1 MFYQCAEALVCSDQD
16 LVKQD
21 YAKICIIESWL
32 GVPYGIY
39 GTRGEAEFLIQYEA
53 KLSAVSGN

>member
-1 MFYQCAEALVCSDQD
+1 MFYQCAEALVCSDRN

-21 YAKICIIESWL
+21 DAKICTTESWL

-39 GTRGEAEFLIQYEA
+39 GTRGEAELLIQYEA
-53 KLSAVSGN
+53 KLSSVSGN